1 MIRTSA
7 SRLSCVL
14 LACAGGLCAQQ
25 GDKKDEVQL
34 DLPAN
39 LAIPPA
45 TVRSAAEEQATFTVP
60 AGFRVELAAAEPLV
74 GDPVVARFDAH
85 GRLWVVEMRGYMPDI
100 DGKGEDA
107 PVGRVVVLTDDDG
120 DGRMDRSSAFLE
132 GLVLPRGVLPLAGGA
147 LVIVPPQLYWCPDAD
162 GDLRADGMEPV
173 GDGFDAGIT
182 NPEHSGNGLLWGI
195 DNRIHLANHPWSY
208 RRKPDGTW
216 ERQPA
221 AGHGQW
227 GLAQDDVGRLYFNY
241 NSDWLRADLLPG
253 AHAAARRGTGGL
265 AGTNVQLTADQSVY
279 PGRVTPGVNRGY
291 QPGMLADGVLQRN
304 SAVCG
309 ALVYRGTLHPD
320 LRGSVF
326 VCEPAGNLVRQFVLD
341 EQDGAVTARNPHG
354 RAEFLTSTDE
364 RFRPVDLTQGPDGAL
379 YVVDMYRGV
388 IQHRNFVTTF
398 LRKQVL
404 ARGLE
409 RPIGLGRIWRVVP
422 EAGPVPKAAAA
433 PATLD
438 DAALVAELRSPDG
451 ARRDLA
457 QRVLVERRAVAVS
470 PALRALVRDAAAP
483 VASRVHA
490 LWTLEGTGALLRDD
504 VLWALHSGEPWLQAH
519 ALRTG
524 APWIAMDNRVVLE
537 LALLAAA
544 SGPRVVQRQLALSLA
559 GAPVPRRVDA
569 LARLAALDLSDAWL
583 RASLAAGAAGAEEA
597 LVASL
602 GRSMAAT
609 EPKGAADLLRQLA
622 RAIAASRAAERQERL
637 FSLAAGAPAVWQ
649 QKALLR
655 GALDALPKGQ
665 ARAGWMTFAV
675 TPTGLGAIQRQG
687 DAELGKLVTELLGAV
702 AIAVPQPEVDA
713 AAGDP
718 AVAALVAAGSRVYA
732 ARCAACH
739 QSDGRGMQGLAPPLR
754 DSEWVTGD
762 PVRLVRVA
770 LHGLRGPIEVNGER
784 WDLEMPA
791 QKDLGD
797 AEMSAALTYL
807 RRSFGHKSSVVR
819 AEDVA
824 REREATKD
832 RKGPFTAG
840 ELGGS

>member
-1 MIRTSA
+1 MMRGA
-7 SRLSCVL
+7 VSRLACAL
-14 LACAGGLCAQQ
+14 LACAGGVCAQQ
-25 GDKKDEVQL
+25 GDRRDEVQV
-34 DLPAN
+34 DLPAS
-39 LAIPPA
+39 LVIPPA
-45 TVRSAAEEQATFTVP
+45 TVRSAEEERATFTVP

-85 GRLWVVEMRGYMPDI
+85 GRLWVVEMRGYMPDV

-107 PVGRVVVLTDDDG
+107 PVGRVVVLQDDDG
-120 DGRMDRSSAFLE
+120 DGRMDRSTAFLE
-132 GLVLPRGVLPLAGGA
+132 QMVLPRGVLPLAGGA

-162 GDLRADGMEPV
+162 GDLRADRMEPI

-208 RRKPDGTW
+208 RREPDGTW
-216 ERQPA
+216 GRQPA

-227 GLAQDDVGRLYFNY
+227 GLAQDDMGRLYFNY

-253 AHAAARRGTGGL
+253 AYAAARRGTGGL
-265 AGTNVQLTADQSVY
+265 AGTNAQLTADQSVY

-309 ALVYRGTLHPD
+309 AVVYRGTLHQD
-320 LRGSVF
+320 LRGNVF
-326 VCEPAGNLVRQFVLD
+326 VCEPAGNLVRRFVLD

-422 EAGPVPKAAAA
+422 GAAAVPPAAAA

-457 QRVLVERRAVAVS
+457 QRVLVERRAVGVA
-470 PALRALVRDAAAP
+470 PALRALARDAQAP
-483 VASRVHA
+483 VVSRVHA
-490 LWTLEGTGALLRDD
+490 LWTLEGTRALLRDD
-504 VLWALHSGEPWLQAH
+504 VLWALHSGEPWLQSH
-519 ALRTG
+519 ALRAG
-524 APWIAMDNRVVLE
+524 EPWIAVGDRPTIE
-537 LALLAAA
+537 LGMLAA
-544 SGPRVVQRQLALSLA
+544 SRGSRVVQRQLALSLVKA
-559 GAPVPRRVDA
+559 PGARRVEA
-569 LARLAALDLSDAWL
+569 LARLAAMDLSDAWL
-583 RASLAAGAAGAEEA
+583 RASLAAGAAGVEEE
-597 LVASL
+597 LVGSL
-602 GRSMAAT
+602 GRAMAGT
-609 EPKGAADLLRQLA
+609 ESKGAADLMRQLA
-622 RAIAASRAAERQERL
+622 RGIAASRAAERQERL

-655 GALDALPKGQ
+655 GAIDALPKGQ

-675 TPTGLGAIQRQG
+675 TPTGLGSVQRQG

-702 AIAVPQPEVDA
+702 AIAVPQPEADA

-718 AVAALVAAGSRVYA
+718 AVVALVSAGSRVYA

-762 PVRLVRVA
+762 PGRLARIA

-791 QKDLGD
+791 QKDIGD
-797 AEMSAALTYL
+797 ADLSAALTYL
-807 RRSFGHKSSVVR
+807 RRSFGHKATAVR

-824 REREATKD
+824 RERDATKD

>member
-1 MIRTSA
+1 MRTLA
-7 SRLSCVL
+7 GPRLFATM

-25 GDKKDEVQL
+25 GDRKDEVQV
-34 DLPAN
+34 DLPAS

-45 TVRSAAEEQATFTVP
+45 TVRSPEEARATFTVP

-85 GRLWVVEMRGYMPDI
+85 GRLWVVEMRGYMPDV
-100 DGKGEDA
+100 DGTGEDA

-120 DGRMDRSSAFLE
+120 DGRMDRSSPFLE

-162 GDLRADGMEPV
+162 SDLRADRMEPV

-291 QPGMLADGVLQRN
+291 QPGMLVDGVLQRN

-309 ALVYRGTLHPD
+309 ALVYRGMLHPD
-320 LRGSVF
+320 WYGNVF
-326 VCEPAGNLVRQFVLD
+326 VCEPAGNLVRRFLLD
-341 EQDGAVTARNPHG
+341 EQDGIVKARNAHD

-364 RFRPVDLTQGPDGAL
+364 RFRPVDLTQGPDGAV

-409 RPIGLGRIWRVVP
+409 RPTGLGRIWRVVP
-422 EAGPVPKAAAA
+422 AAGPVPMAEAA

-438 DAALVAELRSPDG
+438 DASLVLALRSPDG
-451 ARRDLA
+451 SRRELA
-457 QRVLVERRAVAVS
+457 QRVLVERRARGTA
-470 PALRALVRDAAAP
+470 PALRTLVRDATAP
-483 VASRVHA
+483 LACRVHA

-519 ALRTG
+519 ALRAG
-524 APWIAMDNRVVLE
+524 ASWIAMGDRPTVE
-537 LALLAAA
+537 LGLLAA
-544 SGPRVVQRQLALSLA
+544 SRGSRVVQRQLALSLTA
-559 GAPVPRRVDA
+559 APEARRLDA
-569 LARLAALDLSDAWL
+569 LTRLATLDLADAWL
-583 RASLAAGAAGAEEA
+583 RGSLAAGAGGIEEA
-597 LVASL
+597 FVQSLCRATAAAEPKGTADLVRQL
-602 GRSMAAT
+602 GRSIT
-609 EPKGAADLLRQLA
+609 
-622 RAIAASRAAERQERL
+622 ASRAAARQERL

-655 GALDALPKGQ
+655 GAIDALPKGQ

-718 AVAALVAAGSRVYA
+718 AVVALAAAGSRVYA

-739 QSDGRGMQGLAPPLR
+739 QADGRGMQGLAPPLR

-762 PVRLVRVA
+762 PSRLVRVA

-797 AEMSAALTYL
+797 SDMSAVLTFL
-807 RRSFGHKSSVVR
+807 RRSFGHKSPPVR

-824 REREATKD
+824 RERDATKD